1 MRAPDFWRH
10 DSSSPWPAL
19 LAPLSL
25 LWRLGGALRGGDG
38 PDPGVPV
45 ISIGNIVAGG
55 AGKTPTAIAI
65 AERLIARG
73 HQPHFVSRGYGGR
86 IKGPHRVDPDR
97 DTSRDVGD
105 EPLLLAAVAPA
116 WVARNRHAGAQA
128 AKRAGADCV
137 ILDDAHQNRTVHK
150 SLSLVVVDA
159 AYGFGNGRV
168 MPAGP
173 LREPLQAGLER
184 ADAVVLVGN
193 GKATPPLTQ
202 TVLRAH
208 LEPADDSLNHKRVFA
223 FAGIG
228 RPEKFFQSL
237 RDLQCEI
244 AGTVSFPDHHAYTPD
259 EMIGLVDRAVAEKA
273 VLVTTEKDR
282 VRLPP
287 EARDMVKVLPVR
299 LHFRDDQ
306 MLDALLER
314 ALSDG

>member
-1 MRAPDFWRH
+1 MRAPDFWRAG
-10 DSSSPWPAL
+10 SASPWPAL

-25 LWRLGGALRGGDG
+25 LWRLGGALRSGDG

-55 AGKTPTAIAI
+55 AGKTPTAIAV

-73 HQPHFVSRGYGGR
+73 HQPHFISRGYGGR
-86 IKGPHRVDPDR
+86 IKGPHRLDLQA
-97 DTSRDVGD
+97 DTARDVGD
-105 EPLLLAAVAPA
+105 EPLLLAAIAPA

-173 LREPLQAGLER
+173 LREPLAAGLAR
-184 ADAVVLVGN
+184 ADAIVLIGE
-193 GKATPPLTQ
+193 GRTTLPLDR

-208 LEPADDSLNHKRVFA
+208 LEPDDDALRHKRVFA

-244 AGTVSFPDHHAYTPD
+244 AEAVPFPDHHAYTPD
-259 EMIGLVDRAVAEKA
+259 EVIGLVDRAVAQKA

-287 EARDMVKVLPVR
+287 EARGMVKVLPVR

-306 MLDALLER
+306 MLDQLLER